1 MRGVCSLA
9 SNLWIVIVCI
19 PIILLIGLTIFLRDP
34 TNRTNRTYGFFSLA
48 AVSWTLSNYLSEVR
62 ATNIWLLRLT
72 FLSGVLIF
80 YTVTQFIVSMKSAQS
95 IKFEKS
101 ITIFKVSSYLVAAL
115 SLTPFFVI
123 SESPGN
129 AGSSI
134 NTGFGYV
141 IFLVYLA
148 FAFIYVISMM
158 IYERQHASTVIA
170 KKQLSIIT
178 LGVIIYAILAI
189 GANVV
194 LPLLVNNWSSS
205 NYGPIFT
212 LVFVGVLAYAI
223 IRHRLF
229 DIRLVI
235 IRSLGYV
242 LSFGLI
248 GAILFFALLNL
259 GYITSKHDVPIKID
273 SIYFA
278 LLSLL
283 FAILLNP
290 AKQIFDR
297 LTMRLFYRDA
307 YKTQDVLNNF
317 NKLLVSTIRAKEIM
331 NATIK
336 TLKQYIKVTNVS
348 FVVHDPDDTHRTFG
362 DMEEVFDEQFLK
374 SITNELKGNHKK
386 LLFVDDIEG
395 ITEDLRLLCL
405 KYNISAFAQLIDSS
419 LKKPIGVLLLGYKK
433 SGERYLPQ
441 DQQLI
446 NIFVDEL
453 SIALQNALRFEE
465 IELFNVT
472 LQAKVDEAT
481 KELKITNK
489 KLKALDETKDDFI
502 SMASHQLRTPLSII
516 KGYVNMVVHGDAGKI
531 SKQQKEFLEQA
542 QISSETMV
550 RLVTELLNVSR
561 ITSGKFSV
569 DSNPVNLADIVE
581 NETQQLTNMAKE
593 RNIELNFQKPKDFP
607 ILMLDEEKIRQVVA
621 NFIDNA
627 IHYSKDKG
635 AKINVQLTSKDDI
648 IFEVIDNGIGVP
660 PNEKEYLFTK
670 FYRAKNAKEARPNGT
685 GVGIYLA
692 KVVISELG
700 GDLIFESKEGIGST
714 FGFRFKKDKIVQPD
728 SKS

>member
-1 MRGVCSLA
+1 
-9 SNLWIVIVCI
+9 
-19 PIILLIGLTIFLRDP
+19 LTIFLRDP

-48 AVSWTLSNYLSEVR
+48 AVSWTLSNYLSEVK

-80 YTVTQFIVSMKSAQS
+80 YTVTQFIISMKSAQS
-95 IKFEKS
+95 IRFEKL
-101 ITIFKVSSYLVAAL
+101 ITIFKFSSYLVAIL
-115 SLTPFFVI
+115 SLTPFFVV

-148 FAFIYVISMM
+148 LAFVYGVIMM
-158 IYERQHASTVIA
+158 LYERQHASSPIV
-170 KKQLSIIT
+170 KKQLSIIS
-178 LGVIIYAILAI
+178 LSVIIYAILAI

-242 LSFGLI
+242 LSFGVI

-259 GYITSKHDVPIKID
+259 GYLTSKHGVPIKID

-283 FAILLNP
+283 FAILFNP
-290 AKQIFDR
+290 AKQVFDK

-307 YKTQDVLNNF
+307 YRTQDVLNDF

-336 TLKQYIKVTNVS
+336 TLKQHIKVTNVS
-348 FVVHDPDDTHRTFG
+348 FIVYDTDDTHRTFG
-362 DMEEVFDEQFLK
+362 DMKEVFDEQFLK
-374 SITNELKGNHKK
+374 SISNELKGNHKK

-395 ITEDLRLLCL
+395 INEDLRLLCL

-446 NIFVDEL
+446 NILVDEL

-481 KELKITNK
+481 RELKITNK

-531 SKQQKEFLEQA
+531 NTQQKEFLEQA

-593 RNIELNFQKPKDFP
+593 RNIELTFNKPKDFP
-607 ILMLDEEKIRQVVA
+607 VLMLDEEKIRQVVA

-635 AKINVQLTSKDDI
+635 AKINVQLTNKDDI

-660 PNEKEYLFTK
+660 PNEKEHLFTK

-692 KVVISELG
+692 KVVINELG

-714 FGFRFKKDKIVQPD
+714 FGFRFKKDKIVEP
-728 SKS
+728 SGKS